1 MLLCCFYFVF
11 FVKQKTAYDM
21 RISDWS
27 SDVCSSDLLLAT
39 LWMPALD
46 YARSYRDV
54 SASLAQA
61 LAAEQRPGEC
71 VRTLHLGVGQRA
83 SFLVFNGL
91 EFSRS
96 EERRVGKE
104 CVSTC
109 SSRRWPLH

>member
-1 MLLCCFYFVF
+1 MACIILARWRLRTHPAGLWRG
-11 FVKQKTAYDM
+11 TALSAGGL
-21 RISDWS
+21 ITTW
-27 SDVCSSDLLLAT
+27 LLLAT

-91 EFSRS
+91 EFSFDQQIGRAH
-96 EERRVGKE
+96 V
-104 CVSTC
+104 
-109 SSRRWPLH
+109 